1 MNEKAGFLAVRESW
15 KATELYSATP
25 RAKGNIIYTA
35 LNTTTTTTTTTTTA
49 TTTTR

>member
-1 MNEKAGFLAVRESW
+1 MNEKAGFLATGKAW

-35 LNTTTTTTTTTTTA
+35 LGTTTTTTT
-49 TTTTR
+49 R